1 MTSITLPRARVAR
14 GLPRPGAET
23 GAMLRLAMPM
33 TMVALVNMAMSVTD
47 TLMAAQFGVAGLAAV
62 AVGSD
67 FYSLIFVF
75 AAGVI
80 AGLAALYAAAAEVG
94 KPPRLRRLR
103 AAGWMLTLLLGAA
116 LAPLIWTAP
125 EWLGHLGIPADLLE
139 QGRGYTRAMAATLL
153 PMLAVAVLRNRL
165 VALERPRAILRVTV
179 AAIPLNAALNWVLM
193 HGIGQWPGLGITGA
207 GVSSL
212 IVAGCIAVALG
223 VMCLRLGDF
232 GADWHAG
239 REWAEAL
246 RLGLPIGVTML
257 AELGVFL
264 GATLFAARFGPEA
277 AAAHALT
284 LRLAGI
290 VYAVTSGLQQAATV
304 RMARQAEA
312 GDRGAALRAGVR
324 LGLATG
330 AINAALLCAIATPLA
345 GAVFADP
352 ATAATAAGLIVLLAL
367 SEAAAPLGAVA
378 AGLMR
383 GLQDTRVP
391 MLFSL
396 GGNWGV
402 ALPLA
407 VLLPSAGWG
416 VTGLWAALTAG
427 TLVASLLT
435 ALRLRRHRSAAAISL
450 QT

>member
-1 MTSITLPRARVAR
+1 MATLTLPRAYAAR
-14 GLPRPGAET
+14 GLSLVGPET
-23 GAMLRLAMPM
+23 GAMLRLAGPM

-67 FYSLIFVF
+67 FYSLVFVF

-80 AGLAALYAAAAEVG
+80 AGLAALYGSAAEAQDE
-94 KPPRLRRLR
+94 PRLRRLR
-103 AAGWMLTLLLGAA
+103 SAGWMLALLLGVL

-125 EWLGHLGIPADLLE
+125 DWLDRLGIPEDLLT
-139 QGRGYTRAMAATLL
+139 QGRGYTHAMATTLL
-153 PMLAVAVLRNRL
+153 PMLVVAVLRNRL
-165 VALERPRAILRVTV
+165 VALERPGTILRVTL

-193 HGIGQWPGLGITGA
+193 HGIGPWAGLGITGA
-207 GVSSL
+207 GISSL
-212 IVAGCIAVALG
+212 VVACVIAAALG
-223 VMCLRLGDF
+223 VMAARQGDL
-232 GADWHAG
+232 GADWRAG
-239 REWAEAL
+239 RELLEAL
-246 RLGLPIGVTML
+246 RLGLPIGFTML

-290 VYAVTSGLQQAATV
+290 VYAVTAGLQQAATV
-304 RMARQAEA
+304 RMARRAEA
-312 GDRGAALRAGVR
+312 DDGRGPIVSGVR
-324 LGLATG
+324 LGLVTG
-330 AINAALLCAIATPLA
+330 CTNAAALGALAWPLT

-352 ATAATAAGLIVLLAL
+352 ATANTAAGLILLLAL
-367 SEAAAPLGAVA
+367 SEAVAPTGAVA

-383 GLQDTRVP
+383 GLRDTQMP
-391 MLFSL
+391 MIYSL

-402 ALPLA
+402 TMPLA
-407 VLLPSAGWG
+407 LLATSAGWG

-435 ALRLRRHRSAAAISL
+435 ALRLRRYWPASA
-450 QT
+450 TRG

>member
-1 MTSITLPRARVAR
+1 
-14 GLPRPGAET
+14 
-23 GAMLRLAMPM
+23 MLRLAAPM

-62 AVGSD
+62 AIGSD
-67 FYSLIFVF
+67 FYSLVFVF
-75 AAGVI
+75 AAGTI
-80 AGLAALYAAAAEVG
+80 SGLATLYAAAAEAENT
-94 KPPRLRRLR
+94 PRLRRLR
-103 AAGWMLTLLLGAA
+103 AAGWLLALLLGAL

-125 EWLGHLGIPADLLE
+125 GWLGHLGIPSDLLD
-139 QGRGYTRAMAATLL
+139 QGRNYTRAMATTLL
-153 PMLAVAVLRNRL
+153 PMLAVAVMRNRL
-165 VALERPRAILRVTV
+165 VARERPGAILRVTLG
-179 AAIPLNAALNWVLM
+179 AIPLNAALNRVLM
-193 HGIGQWPGLGITGA
+193 HGVGPWEGLGITGA

-212 IVAGCIAVALG
+212 IVACSIAIALS
-223 VMCLRLGDF
+223 VICLRQGDV
-232 GADWHAG
+232 GADWRAG
-239 REWAEAL
+239 RELAEAL
-246 RLGLPIGVTML
+246 RLGPPIGVTML

-312 GDRGAALRAGVR
+312 GDPRWPLRAGVR
-324 LGLATG
+324 LGLAAG
-330 AINAALLCAIATPLA
+330 AVNVALLCTIATPLSR
-345 GAVFADP
+345 AVFADP
-352 ATAATAAGLIVLLAL
+352 ATAATAAGLILLLAL

-383 GLQDTRVP
+383 GLRDTRVP

-402 ALPLA
+402 TLPMA
-407 VLLPSAGWG
+407 VLLAGAGWG

-427 TLVASLLT
+427 TLAASLLT
-435 ALRLRRHRSAAAISL
+435 TLRLRRHRPAAVLHL